1 MNAILEGINSA
12 GREFVGFAGPMLV
25 QSSVLIV
32 ILLIGDFLLRR
43 KVRAVLRYWLW
54 MLVLVKLVL
63 PISLATPVSLGQW
76 FGGRLEYEQAEDTPA
91 VVSEVAEPQPMEM
104 EHEYRPVEAGQAE
117 VSGEPLTAPP
127 VTMVEPAVTA
137 AVPEAVAIT
146 PVTWE
151 GWLFLGWLAGVVAM
165 GLLLVQRAIF
175 VMGLVAQAKGVNGLM
190 GDTLKYCCGRMGVKG
205 EIGLKVSANATS
217 PAVCGL
223 FRPVILVPQDLGP
236 NLGAGGLRV
245 VLMHELAHI
254 RRGDLWVNL
263 VQTVLQ
269 IVYFYNPLLWA
280 ANAVIRRVREQAVDE
295 AVQVAMGE
303 KAGEYPETLV
313 RVAKLAF
320 ERPALSLRLIGVVES
335 KSTLQSRVRRMLER
349 PLPKS
354 AKLGFLGLA
363 MILVVGAILL
373 PMAKGMSG
381 PPEFVIKG
389 RVTAAETGLPIAG
402 AKVGDVEKYADGQQ
416 WTTTD
421 SDGNYGYLT
430 WYEEHG
436 IKAEAEGYKSEHK
449 GLYTKLF
456 GSEKEKVIDFALRQ
470 DGNRLEES
478 KEKQFHVVWWMAGV
492 EKEVYDQLAVIAQPV
507 ESQSKNYVGYS
518 VDSEKLVGLI
528 SENRDVGNVIF
539 TSKSKFLKPTSKY
552 RIASSWADSGNLDH
566 SVFVGYSTGGAG
578 PYKLLQNGDNARLE
592 LEHETVSCLLNSGS
606 SVQGAIFYDG
616 DIKVDDSLVFAAKM
630 PEKEASKPYH
640 LVMYT
645 GTMIEQEDSKI
656 EDPIRYFHVKVVKK
670 SSEYKATLTNGITVE
685 LVGVCEHPSFG
696 KKWWMPNGDL
706 LEEAPYDD
714 EPFGRAFPRYGEK
727 GYKFAVKLSGLA
739 GKDLDYK
746 IMPVDFQTT
755 QGGGGSWPSEK
766 NGQKNVKYKD
776 GSLDEI
782 IVWIGT
788 SFLEEKVNCDIIAG
802 VCFGEWKDKYKYETD
817 KPNDA
822 VEWIKFENVLLK
834 PNFNPDV
841 GLKEKEQII
850 KESESQARLLNHEY
864 IGTEHILLALVAE
877 NSGIISDISK
887 NFGITR
893 EAIYNETLQLVNKGK
908 NIVFKKN
915 LPMTPRAKLALKS
928 ANQLAKESNSVSV
941 NSQHVLLGLL
951 QVEDG
956 VGAQVLMNLGLN
968 LKKAQEA
975 ITNQSGQ
982 EASEQKTN
990 SFAAILQNGVTV
1002 ELVGVCEYP
1011 DPKRGWSAA
1020 GDEIRTVPWRL
1031 RDYDLETP
1039 ENRQHYAFVAQISG
1053 SRAPSTH
1060 WHVQGGWE
1068 TAYLRT
1074 VNDGSG
1080 DKLEGIEAFA
1090 AALPQDRKKTVVGIG
1105 VAAVPW
1111 ETIATIKEKQGVSIG
1126 FCKGGEYT
1134 IQEPI
1139 EHLGGRTSDVKM
1151 VDTID
1156 RSKYALRMVAMT
1168 NTGET
1173 ITSAVNSTGGSYLT
1187 TTSHRY
1193 MLPLKQIKEF
1203 QLQTRPYEWV
1213 EFKDVSLKPKF
1224 KTDVQVE
1231 VENPALGVEG
1241 GSALRKGLVGY
1252 WDFDGNAADKA
1263 GNNNGT
1269 VYGAVLTEGVSGQ
1282 AYYFEGDG
1290 DCINIPDSKVFDF
1303 NDGDFSVSLWFKTS
1317 YPINHFLINFR
1328 QNDNNPR
1335 FEIFVNKNV
1344 GTDVAPGHVRM
1355 EYPEAGARD
1364 DKWHHTVVTLE
1375 NGVDDGYKL
1384 YLDGL
1389 EVCRGTYTGKLGD
1402 WDTITIGG
1410 RNKESKDS
1418 FKGTIDEVSVYSK
1431 AISTAEVKEL
1441 YYRFSNGNNLGSSL
1455 KLLDV
1460 EKGLI
1465 CYWDFE
1471 GDAVDN
1477 VRGIQGQTNGV
1488 LMVNEGVKGK
1498 CYYFEGDGDCIS
1510 VPDSE
1515 IFDFGGGDFTIST
1528 WFRTNVNKAPFPFI
1542 VNLRQNDNNP
1552 HIEIY
1557 ASWDVGSHL
1566 LPGFT
1571 RLTYPEAGINDDEWH
1586 HVAITLE
1593 NGIENG
1599 YRLYIDGSRVSEATY
1614 TGRLEDW
1621 DTITIGAQRKGGNER
1636 HAFKGFIDEVS
1647 LYNRALSED
1656 EIKDIYKSMRIIK
1669 ETEREP
1675 AVGVEGG
1682 EVRVS
1687 GNAAV
1692 DIPTYSEIKEAIRS
1706 NYQARME
1713 LLENSSGAAEMFLEI
1728 RRSWLTKEGERRRGL
1743 KKAIWNTTWY
1753 VEGEKHRYDI
1763 TIPAQEEN
1771 NLYASQLVRPER
1783 VRAMVYPDRRVCYKV
1798 NENEVVIDKYLRTVG
1813 NPLGLSRFFEIRR
1826 LYKFNSRDYVLDSL
1840 TRWETKVEPEIS
1852 EEMIGQIRCIKIMF
1866 DLEKANNWGRVE
1878 KWLLEFWLAPEQAY
1892 SLIKGQVLNNTGM
1905 EGTELKLLEGYEGR
1919 YRESKESDGVW
1930 LLEEVTITYNHIPN
1944 FGWERWKP
1952 GDGEK
1957 LKVKF
1962 VDKKVGVDIPE
1973 ETFTLE
1979 ALGIPDGTKV
1989 TDKLPGRLPR
1999 EYIYYGGEIHEDSKS
2014 PSDPPGSEENSAV
2027 GIEGEKVPPPG
2038 RYALLFDGIDD
2049 YLEIDASE
2057 SLQLGRHFTVQMWV
2071 KPEFPETSIPDK
2083 ERNLLSKGGYVLG
2096 PPDEKSNRK
2105 TKPYGFGFKLIPEG
2119 ESRVIFDVCNA
2130 SHQGIYSREVILA
2143 KPSDWLHLAVVF
2155 DGEKGRINRG
2165 VFFELSEES
2174 YEPAPKSNIIIG
2186 GKFLIPW
2193 GNYFKGQIGELR
2205 IWNRA
2210 LSFDEIAEFK
2220 TISLSG
2226 NEPNLVGCW
2235 TFEQTEGLHAID
2247 ISPYRNEAQ
2256 LGSKFGVDNSDP
2268 TWVRIDSEKEN
2279 AKNTDAE
2286 VEGGAE
2292 AQEMAV
2298 FESYF
2303 PYDAEAGRKLTE
2315 WWENKDSTYLDDDSF
2330 FELFRKGLRA
2340 CTIEYRGNF
2349 PMQHIGGEYIGRRE
2363 PDEPRAVDIVYHA
2376 SFSPEFKYYAVYSGL
2391 SVANPKSEKVLRR
2404 LVDIAMEPHQLGRII
2419 WGVKQSKQEDEFMAL
2434 LEPYLQSSNLEE
2446 SERADVVAKALR
2458 GEIDAGKWEREWN
2471 QRQKTDVQVEVEGDK
2486 YNLMARGGKGRVE
2499 VIDSN
2504 AANLIRQYLR
2514 ALEKSDWKT
2523 ALSVCS
2529 IDVKDKAQKYPA
2541 PESFFNTVVPVKE
2554 ILNKL
2559 CDPRIGRWLLP
2570 PKYFAYIFD
2579 VRISQPNLP
2588 RDVSWVWKA
2597 RRLEGRAN
2605 WEIDFSAIPFETWLA
2620 NEKQEIIR
2628 VAQEKEQLIKE
2639 LAPRLKGVRTSLT
2652 AKKKGFVVGEPIYFN
2667 LRLINQSDSILSYDC
2682 QQVAVN
2688 NSMTIEGPDGKEVKY
2703 TAGPFQTTGGPVLIK
2718 PGETKT
2724 LFDQFDITKQY
2735 DIRQLGEYRVQFN
2748 GNGLSIS
2755 IAKEGASDLND
2766 PTSFEY
2772 YPSILPSNTVKLN
2785 VHQGIKQKALDD
2797 GEDGVEGEKVESQ
2810 TKPAVEVEGEAV
2822 EGTDEIIQASELGAG
2837 AVSAEKGL
2845 QGLIDAAR
2853 AGGTVIVPEGV
2864 YTEPISISKSLKLKG
2879 QSPTG
2884 SIFEVTANEPAI
2896 FVDTKGKGK
2905 VSIEGVTIK
2914 WQLATSDK
2922 NIEHPFAVA
2931 VKDTRAEVKR
2941 CNFVPLGNP
2950 KRSPVAIRAMGF
2962 SNLNIEACRFEGFE
2976 YVVCYGEGTE
2986 GVMSDSLIMDCGH
2999 QGVILYSGA
3008 KAKILRN
3015 VITGSRYH
3023 AVRST
3028 GGTLDV
3034 RDNLLIENAN
3044 RGIYLGNKS
3053 ARGVIANNIIMG
3065 NGTGISGFARSR
3077 VRIQNNI
3084 IADSSY
3090 AGISMRD
3097 SCSLSIRNNIL
3108 HGNAKGCILQKEG
3121 SKNANKVFR
3130 NLFWENEVDVENFD
3144 KPAVSIS
3151 AEPGFVDPDNGDFS
3165 LNAGEALEHKQGLTD
3180 PNVFKI
3186 LWKRWENR
3194 ADENEPLNV
3203 PVTKTDSDV
3212 EAKEP

>member
-12 GREFVGFAGPMLV
+12 GRAFVGFAGPMLV

-32 ILLIGDFLLRR
+32 ILLIGDFVLRR

-63 PISLATPVSLGQW
+63 PISLTTPVSLGQW
-76 FGGRLEYEQAEDTPA
+76 FGGRLEYLQAEDIPA
-91 VVSEVAEPQPMEM
+91 VVSEVAEPQLVGMEQ
-104 EHEYRPVEAGQAE
+104 ESGLVEGGAAE
-117 VSGEPLTAPP
+117 VSVGVERLEPLP
-127 VTMVEPAVTA
+127 VREFEPAGTA
-137 AVPEAVAIT
+137 EATEAAVAIT

-175 VMGLVAQAKGVNGLM
+175 VLGLVAQARGVNGLM

-303 KAGEYPETLV
+303 KAGDYPETLV

-354 AKLGFLGLA
+354 SKLGFLGLV

-373 PMAKGMSG
+373 PMAKGVSG
-381 PPEFVIKG
+381 PPEFVIRG

-402 AKVGDVEKYADGQQ
+402 AKVGDVEKYADGKQF
-416 WTTTD
+416 TTTD
-421 SDGNYGYLT
+421 SDGNYSYLT

-436 IKAEAEGYKSEHK
+436 IKAEAKGYKSEHK

-478 KEKQFHVVWWMAGV
+478 KEKQFHVVWWLAGV
-492 EKEVYDQLAVIAQPV
+492 EKEVYDQLDVIAQPV

-566 SVFVGYSTGGAG
+566 SVFVGYSTGAAG
-578 PYKLLQNGDNARLE
+578 PYKLLQNGDNAKLE
-592 LEHETVSCLLNSGS
+592 LEHEIVSCMLNSGS

-645 GTMIEQEDSKI
+645 GAMIEQEDAKI

-670 SSEYKATLTNGITVE
+670 SSEYKATLTNGVTVE
-685 LVGVCEHPSFG
+685 LIGVCEHPSFG
-696 KKWWMPNGDL
+696 KQWWVPNGDL

-714 EPFGRAFPRYGEK
+714 DFGRAFPRYGEK
-727 GYKFAVKLSGLA
+727 GYKFAVKYSGLD
-739 GKDLDYK
+739 GKD
-746 IMPVDFQTT
+746 VDSRIIPTDFKNTN
-755 QGGGGSWPSEK
+755 GGGLFSTSENFGGEK
-766 NGQKNVKYKD
+766 SKYVKD
-776 GSLDEI
+776 SAD
-782 IVWIGT
+782 
-788 SFLEEKVNCDIIAG
+788 EKVVWLGAAFDEKLSRCDIRIG
-802 VCFGEWKDKYKYETD
+802 VCWGKWKNKYKYETD

-822 VEWIKFENVLLK
+822 VEWVKFENVLLK

-841 GLKEKEQII
+841 GLNEKEQII

-893 EAIYNETLQLVNKGK
+893 EAIYNETLKLVKKGK
-908 NIVFKKN
+908 HIVYKKT

-968 LKKAQEA
+968 LKKAAVGVEGGDENWTHIYPDGTFIKLVAVFDPHQEPVQFWDPEGKA
-975 ITNQSGQ
+975 LAGMPEWHKDSSVFERKNNLGVVLGYKPEREGYKTASDGKYYTVRSVSKENPVIRYSRGWGEWEDIGTIGKGKVIVKDDSWYKLEKVEGVEGRNAQVGATMLYSVHPAFGIRLVIVGKDGKQYPMQGRTSFFGNFPKMRKYMYFRFVHGVSPMSVDYIVIQKQKMDWAVIGGFATELNGQVDSSFVPPMPASAYTIVSDNEDWKTIATVRANSAVDIGYYGGAEYTIDQPVEDQDYTVRLEITHTFNRNEYQVRMVGVEKNGNIVDGVKREGGGSKLKKITYIFNFAPLEFYKEFQFQIRPKNKDVSLEPKFKTDVQVEVEKAAEQS
-982 EASEQKTN
+982 EFKAT
-990 SFAAILQNGVTV
+990 LPNGVTV

-1011 DPKRGWSAA
+1011 DQKCGWSAA
-1020 GDEIRTVPWRL
+1020 GNEIKAVPWRL

-1039 ENRQHYAFVAQISG
+1039 ENRQHYAFVAQIS
-1053 SRAPSTH
+1053 SSTAPSTH

-1068 TAYLRT
+1068 TAYLHT
-1074 VNDGSG
+1074 VNDSSG
-1080 DKLEGIEAFA
+1080 NKLEGIEAFA
-1090 AALPQDRKKTVVGIG
+1090 AALPEDREKTVVGIG
-1105 VAAVPW
+1105 VATVPW

-1134 IQEPI
+1134 IQEPTD
-1139 EHLGGRTSDVKM
+1139 HPDGRTSDVKM

-1168 NTGET
+1168 NSGET
-1173 ITSAVNSTGGSYLT
+1173 ITSAINSTGGSHLT

-1213 EFKDVSLKPKF
+1213 KFKDVSLKPDF
-1224 KTDVQVE
+1224 KT
-1231 VENPALGVEG
+1231 
-1241 GSALRKGLVGY
+1241 
-1252 WDFDGNAADKA
+1252 
-1263 GNNNGT
+1263 
-1269 VYGAVLTEGVSGQ
+1269 
-1282 AYYFEGDG
+1282 
-1290 DCINIPDSKVFDF
+1290 
-1303 NDGDFSVSLWFKTS
+1303 
-1317 YPINHFLINFR
+1317 
-1328 QNDNNPR
+1328 
-1335 FEIFVNKNV
+1335 
-1344 GTDVAPGHVRM
+1344 
-1355 EYPEAGARD
+1355 
-1364 DKWHHTVVTLE
+1364 
-1375 NGVDDGYKL
+1375 
-1384 YLDGL
+1384 
-1389 EVCRGTYTGKLGD
+1389 
-1402 WDTITIGG
+1402 
-1410 RNKESKDS
+1410 
-1418 FKGTIDEVSVYSK
+1418 
-1431 AISTAEVKEL
+1431 
-1441 YYRFSNGNNLGSSL
+1441 
-1455 KLLDV
+1455 
-1460 EKGLI
+1460 
-1465 CYWDFE
+1465 
-1471 GDAVDN
+1471 
-1477 VRGIQGQTNGV
+1477 
-1488 LMVNEGVKGK
+1488 
-1498 CYYFEGDGDCIS
+1498 
-1510 VPDSE
+1510 
-1515 IFDFGGGDFTIST
+1515 
-1528 WFRTNVNKAPFPFI
+1528 
-1542 VNLRQNDNNP
+1542 
-1552 HIEIY
+1552 
-1557 ASWDVGSHL
+1557 
-1566 LPGFT
+1566 
-1571 RLTYPEAGINDDEWH
+1571 
-1586 HVAITLE
+1586 
-1593 NGIENG
+1593 
-1599 YRLYIDGSRVSEATY
+1599 
-1614 TGRLEDW
+1614 
-1621 DTITIGAQRKGGNER
+1621 
-1636 HAFKGFIDEVS
+1636 
-1647 LYNRALSED
+1647 
-1656 EIKDIYKSMRIIK
+1656 
-1669 ETEREP
+1669 

-1813 NPLGLSRFFEIRR
+1813 NPLGLSRFFDIRR

-2096 PPDEKSNRK
+2096 PPDEKDNRK

-2119 ESRVIFDVCNA
+2119 ESEVFLDVCMA
-2130 SHQGIYSREVILA
+2130 SHRGIYSSEVGFS
-2143 KPSDWLHLAVVF
+2143 KPSDWLHLAVVI
-2155 DGEKGRINRG
+2155 DGNEGRVYRG
-2165 VFFELSEES
+2165 AGFELSEES

-2186 GKFLIPW
+2186 GEFLILPT

-2210 LSFDEIAEFK
+2210 MSFDEIAEFK
-2220 TISLSG
+2220 TIALSG

-2235 TFEQTEGLHAID
+2235 TFEQVDGQHAID
-2247 ISPYRNEAQ
+2247 ISPYKNKGR
-2256 LGSKFGVDNSDP
+2256 LGSNFGVDNSDP
-2268 TWVRIDSEKEN
+2268 TWVRIGSEKEN
-2279 AKNTDAE
+2279 AKNPDAE
-2286 VEGGAE
+2286 VEGG
-2292 AQEMAV
+2292 
-2298 FESYF
+2298 
-2303 PYDAEAGRKLTE
+2303 
-2315 WWENKDSTYLDDDSF
+2315 DD
-2330 FELFRKGLRA
+2330 
-2340 CTIEYRGNF
+2340 
-2349 PMQHIGGEYIGRRE
+2349 
-2363 PDEPRAVDIVYHA
+2363 
-2376 SFSPEFKYYAVYSGL
+2376 
-2391 SVANPKSEKVLRR
+2391 
-2404 LVDIAMEPHQLGRII
+2404 
-2419 WGVKQSKQEDEFMAL
+2419 
-2434 LEPYLQSSNLEE
+2434 
-2446 SERADVVAKALR
+2446 
-2458 GEIDAGKWEREWN
+2458 
-2471 QRQKTDVQVEVEGDK
+2471 EV
-2486 YNLMARGGKGRVE
+2486 
-2499 VIDSN
+2499 
-2504 AANLIRQYLR
+2504 
-2514 ALEKSDWKT
+2514 
-2523 ALSVCS
+2523 
-2529 IDVKDKAQKYPA
+2529 
-2541 PESFFNTVVPVKE
+2541 
-2554 ILNKL
+2554 
-2559 CDPRIGRWLLP
+2559 
-2570 PKYFAYIFD
+2570 
-2579 VRISQPNLP
+2579 
-2588 RDVSWVWKA
+2588 
-2597 RRLEGRAN
+2597 
-2605 WEIDFSAIPFETWLA
+2605 
-2620 NEKQEIIR
+2620 
-2628 VAQEKEQLIKE
+2628 
-2639 LAPRLKGVRTSLT
+2639 
-2652 AKKKGFVVGEPIYFN
+2652 
-2667 LRLINQSDSILSYDC
+2667 
-2682 QQVAVN
+2682 
-2688 NSMTIEGPDGKEVKY
+2688 
-2703 TAGPFQTTGGPVLIK
+2703 
-2718 PGETKT
+2718 
-2724 LFDQFDITKQY
+2724 
-2735 DIRQLGEYRVQFN
+2735 
-2748 GNGLSIS
+2748 
-2755 IAKEGASDLND
+2755 
-2766 PTSFEY
+2766 
-2772 YPSILPSNTVKLN
+2772 
-2785 VHQGIKQKALDD
+2785 
-2797 GEDGVEGEKVESQ
+2797 
-2810 TKPAVEVEGEAV
+2810 
-2822 EGTDEIIQASELGAG
+2822 IQASELGAG

-2845 QGLIDAAR
+2845 QELIDAAKR
-2853 AGGTVIVPEGV
+2853 GGTVIVPDGV
-2864 YTEPISISKSLKLKG
+2864 YTEPVRISKSLKLKG
-2879 QSPTG
+2879 QSLRG
-2884 SIFEVTANEPAI
+2884 SVFEVTANEPAI
-2896 FVDTKGKGK
+2896 FVDAKGKGR
-2905 VSIEGVTIK
+2905 VSIEGLTIK

-2922 NIEHPFAVA
+2922 GIEHPFAVA
-2931 VKDTRAEVKR
+2931 VKDTKAEIKR

-2962 SNLNIEACRFEGFE
+2962 SELNIESCRFEGFE

-3034 RDNLLIENAN
+3034 RDNLLINNAN

-3065 NGTGISGFARSR
+3065 NGTGISGFAQSR

-3108 HGNAKGCILQKEG
+3108 QGNAKGCILHKEG

-3130 NLFWENEVDVENFD
+3130 NLFWQNEVDVENFD

-3151 AEPGFVDPDNGDFS
+3151 AEPGFADPENGDFS
-3165 LNAGEALEHKQGLTD
+3165 LKAGAALEHKQGLSD
-3180 PNVFKI
+3180 PNAFKV
-3186 LWKRWENR
+3186 LWKRWKNR
-3194 ADENEPLNV
+3194 DDENEPFNV
-3203 PVTKTDSDV
+3203 QDTKTDSDI
-3212 EAKEP
+3212 ESKEP